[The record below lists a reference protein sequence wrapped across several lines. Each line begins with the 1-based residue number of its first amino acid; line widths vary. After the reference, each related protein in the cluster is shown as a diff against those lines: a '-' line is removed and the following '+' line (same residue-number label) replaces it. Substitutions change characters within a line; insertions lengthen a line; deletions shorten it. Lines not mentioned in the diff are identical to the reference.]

1 MRQLVCMVF
10 LGFLLAAP
18 HSQAQDDILA
28 EIRDILPEEIKIE
41 GFRLAA
47 EQEVKIEA
55 AGFRGSRRHRFVF
68 TSAWILDAQTRE
80 VVWAMEE
87 AEIKRK
93 SRRLLEYEAKLRL
106 PKGDYEVYYSS
117 FPNYY
122 HRHDDGVGDFIGRIL
137 DEIFNRDDYEDLYDD
152 YREEWKEFKIVVRGQ
167 GKRYREEEITKVHD
181 AFNKDA
187 FVSMTALGDDE
198 YEQQGFM
205 LEKPMEVQV
214 YALGEARKDGTFDY
228 GWIINT
234 TTREKVWKLTY
245 RHSEHA
251 GGSEKNRVVNEVISL
266 PAGKYVAFFVT
277 DDSHS
282 YGRWNASPP
291 YDPMLWGLTLR
302 VKDAS
307 MKRYIKLFDY
317 EELPDEN
324 VIVKLT
330 RLRDDEFRSE
340 GFTLRKP
347 MDLRIYAIG
356 EGKRKEMFDYGWIV
370 DAETHKRVWQME
382 YYNTEHAGGGDK
394 NRLFDDV
401 VHFDRGSYIVYFV
414 TDGSHSYRDWN
425 TTPPHDQ
432 KSWGITILAADED
445 YDPEDVAE
453 YEEKEDHSIL
463 AKLVKIRDDAF
474 ETESFTLDIDSEIG
488 IYAIGEGSDGR
499 MYDYGWIEDAETH
512 RVVWEMTYRKTEH
525 AGGARKNRLFDGTI
539 MLKAGEYA
547 VYYESDG
554 SHSFNDWNSEPPYDP
569 VNWGI
574 TVYLVEEE

>member
-539 MLKAGEYA
+539 MLEAGEYA